1 MSELVGSVKEVAQR
15 LEVSEDRVR
24 RLIRE
29 GKLPAWRMGPRTI
42 RIPWKALDE
51 WANAQAT
58 LAVNERAV
66 VLDAKRREAETA

>member
-1 MSELVGSVKEVAQR
+1 MSDLVGSVAQVAER

-42 RIPWKALDE
+42 RIPWRALE
-51 WANAQAT
+51 EYANAQAT
-58 LAVNERAV
+58 LATENSH
-66 VLDAKRREAETA
+66 TAQ